1 MKKIAVIGLGYVGLP
16 LSVEFG
22 KTRQV
27 VGFDINKMR
36 VEQLKS
42 GRDVTN
48 ECSGEQL
55 KAAKFLDY
63 SSSLDDIRDARIYI
77 VTVPTPIDSVNRPDL
92 RPLEAASKTACQL
105 FIHVLSGASLHLM
118 MHLLCVCFSFA
129 LRICAESF
137 TVFANFLRLE
147 VRKR

>member
-1 MKKIAVIGLGYVGLP
+1 M
-16 LSVEFG
+16 STT
-22 KTRQV
+22 TRADHHS
-27 VGFDINKMR
+27 F
-36 VEQLKS
+36 
-42 GRDVTN
+42 
-48 ECSGEQL
+48 
-55 KAAKFLDY
+55 
-63 SSSLDDIRDARIYI
+63 
-77 VTVPTPIDSVNRPDL
+77 
-92 RPLEAASKTACQL
+92 EAASKTACQL